1 MRNATAAGPSGQDN
15 DFSSWTFTY
24 TQDYQLIK
32 EGTNELTAKISC
44 FDNNGGTGLSTTPM
58 SEWHTVNI
66 SGVATDQ
73 AVTSITSDEPT
84 SDDDTG
90 EEEEE

>member
-1 MRNATAAGPSGQDN
+1 MAYSK
-15 DFSSWTFTY
+15 Y
-24 TQDYQLIK
+24 
-32 EGTNELTAKISC
+32 
-44 FDNNGGTGLSTTPM
+44 
-58 SEWHTVNI
+58 

>member
-1 MRNATAAGPSGQDN
+1 
-15 DFSSWTFTY
+15 
-24 TQDYQLIK
+24 
-32 EGTNELTAKISC
+32 
-44 FDNNGGTGLSTTPM
+44 M

-66 SGVATDQ
+66 TGVATDQ

-90 EEEEE
+90 EEEE